1 MSIYLFTQIVIKTF
15 KLLVIVLFSL
25 MLSIMFDSV
34 KQSFLDKLQAKKTLV
49 KNKMCKI
56 LSLFFT
62 TSTKSIY
69 DIVVAKKINNCL
81 NNIIDIQITKVAKKN
96 AQQKAMLKTI
106 DITFANND

>member
-1 MSIYLFTQIVIKTF
+1 
-15 KLLVIVLFSL
+15 
-25 MLSIMFDSV
+25 
-34 KQSFLDKLQAKKTLV
+34 
-49 KNKMCKI
+49 MCKI

-96 AQQKAMLKTI
+96 AQ
-106 DITFANND
+106 